1 MNSSQHIFFMWD
13 KGPVNYIDVLLRSLR
28 LYNKDCVVHF
38 HYRDESLV
46 DRYKKHNVNFVK
58 IDPKSFNNKRQFY
71 KVSKAKELCEVLSEG
86 SQVLILDCD
95 LLFQNDPFLMF
106 SKHPDNDLYY
116 THCIMSKR
124 DSLRPESIWKSVEY
138 KVNGGVWGFNV
149 NSNVKKLFSF
159 WIDNLIKPSWSAWIN
174 HPPRKEHGLNNLDWW
189 IDQDFLNCLD
199 INDTPFPLKKVD
211 AGYEFNYYTST
222 WGFFNDQISMIS
234 KIGNKNFPIIH
245 FKADFRKAFNLENS
259 SVYNIEN
266 ILSKND
272 LVSNASRD
280 MMMNKFL
287 SRGEK
292 RFHVV

>member
-1 MNSSQHIFFMWD
+1 MHSRGSSARKGGFLFFLFRYLWD
-13 KGPVNYIDVLLRSLR
+13 ACYLWDVSYLIGSL
-28 LYNKDCVVHF
+28 
-38 HYRDESLV
+38 
-46 DRYKKHNVNFVK
+46 
-58 IDPKSFNNKRQFY
+58 
-71 KVSKAKELCEVLSEG
+71 
-86 SQVLILDCD
+86 
-95 LLFQNDPFLMF
+95 
-106 SKHPDNDLYY
+106 
-116 THCIMSKR
+116 
-124 DSLRPESIWKSVEY
+124 
-138 KVNGGVWGFNV
+138 
-149 NSNVKKLFSF
+149 KKLFSF

-266 ILSKND
+266 ILSSNTSATSSLDVTAKAEKELDNMIKYQD
-272 LVSNASRD
+272 RLELMQNYFLVTGSS
-280 MMMNKFL
+280 
-287 SRGEK
+287 E
-292 RFHVV
+292 